1 MKIAEIVGINQDIL
15 GESKKRIDQAL
26 KKQLEKMW
34 YSNKEKYSQGKL
46 KLYISFKEHP
56 GFENYL
62 NESNPKLRQA
72 ITKIR
77 ISAHKFPI
85 EAGRFENKNKP
96 TEYVH
101 CAVRVLEMNSI
112 TS

>member
-1 MKIAEIVGINQDIL
+1 MKIAEVVGINQDIL
-15 GESKKRIDQAL
+15 GESKKCIDQAL

-34 YSNKEKYSQGKL
+34 YSNEEKYSQGKL
-46 KLYISFKEHP
+46 KLYTSFKECP

-72 ITKIR
+72 IMKIR

-85 EAGRFENKNKP
+85 EKPKGHFENQNQANRICP
-96 TEYVH
+96 LCCEGIG
-101 CAVRVLEMNSI
+101 N
-112 TS
+112 